1 MRTTLKASIV
11 IRTYNE
17 EQDLE
22 QLLESIQLQD
32 LGKENFEIIIVD
44 SGSTDR
50 TLDIATKHT
59 KKIQHILKSEFTF
72 GKSLNVGCSIAS
84 GEVLV
89 FISGHCIPTS
99 RNWLRRLIDPILN
112 DEVVMTYGRQV
123 GVAST
128 RFSEKQVFSKYFP
141 DVSQIPQDGI
151 YTNNANSALKFS
163 VWHSQKFDES
173 LTGLEDMHLAKRLV
187 ADGHRIGYVSDAVV
201 SHRHMENWQQVR
213 RRFERE
219 AFALQQIMP
228 EIHFTFFDLMRYT
241 FSSITHDVA
250 KLTLSLNVIGQIF
263 DIVGYR
269 TGQYWGAFYGSRTH
283 SEISKTK
290 RDSFFYPR
298 P

>member
-1 MRTTLKASIV
+1 MSTTIKASVV

-17 EQDLE
+17 EQDLA
-22 QLLESIQLQD
+22 QLLESIHLQD
-32 LGKENFEIIIVD
+32 LGKENFEVIIVD

-50 TLDIATKHT
+50 TLEIATKYMT
-59 KKIQHILKSEFTF
+59 KIHHISKSEFTF
-72 GKSLNVGCSIAS
+72 GKSLNLGCSISS

-99 RNWLRRLIDPILN
+99 RDWLRRLIEPILN
-112 DEVVMTYGRQV
+112 NEVVMTYGRQV

-128 RFSEKQVFSKYFP
+128 RFSENQIFKKYFP

-163 VWHSQKFDES
+163 VWNSQKFDES
-173 LTGLEDMHLAKRLV
+173 LTGLEDMYIAKRLV

-219 AFALQQIMP
+219 AIALHRIMP
-228 EIHFTFFDLMRYT
+228 EIHFTFLNLVRYT
-241 FSSITHDVA
+241 CSSVTHDVA
-250 KLTLSLNVIGQIF
+250 NLALSFRALGQIV

-269 TGQYWGAFYGSRTH
+269 TAQYWGAFSGSRNH
-283 SEISKTK
+283 REISKAK
-290 RDSFFYPR
+290 KDSFFYPR